1 MPGEGPHAE
10 SQVALLGDA
19 SIVEL
24 LKTSRRI
31 AVVGASSN
39 PDRPSFGV
47 FRTLVAAGY
56 ECIPVNP
63 NETEV
68 WGVPAVATLTE
79 AAAARLNLKIAEVP
93 IVYVD
98 REHGASKISRRIV
111 LEALLETTGIGA
123 RRLVGR

>member
-47 FRTLVAAGY
+47 FRTLVAAG
-56 ECIPVNP
+56 ELAGP
-63 NETEV
+63 
-68 WGVPAVATLTE
+68 
-79 AAAARLNLKIAEVP
+79 R
-93 IVYVD
+93 
-98 REHGASKISRRIV
+98 SRCS
-111 LEALLETTGIGA
+111 GP
-123 RRLVGR
+123 